1 MQAESTQTLELKE
14 TAANDDLYRRS
25 NLTRMQMLYW
35 TGYQLRPDVPLYAAP
50 LVFTLPLAI
59 DAALLKTAVQSV
71 IDQSD
76 ALRTV
81 LRIENGAP
89 RQFVQPQFEAPL
101 LYRDFSG
108 EENPKQQANDWL
120 LQVAQTPFEASKS
133 LVQFALARVNA
144 ESYDWLLNQHHIIAD
159 ATSAFYIYRAVAR
172 AYEQLLHPHEPLEPI
187 PLYPFET
194 YLNLERDYRVSPQF
208 QRGEQFWQQK
218 LDKNVE
224 PLFFFG
230 KKGSKKGTHIKRV
243 EFALDAERTAQ
254 ISALAAQ
261 PEFRDLTMELT
272 MFNLL
277 SALFFALVYHLT
289 GNERL
294 TFLSPMHNRPTQ
306 AFRQTI
312 GLLMEICPFAVDV
325 AADESFASLVQK
337 LKYQTRGAMRFSQ
350 HGSSVSLKNKAHDL
364 MFNYHTRPLLT
375 FDGQVIEQK
384 QLSVGHSTETFAL
397 HVHEFEGT
405 GKLLFKFD
413 FHKDIFTD
421 AEQETAVAVF
431 QALLDAFLADP
442 TQPLKEVKLPWTV
455 LDTAVT
461 TPLDTKA
468 QNYIAPRD
476 RLELNLIELW
486 ENVLGVAN
494 IGIYDNYFDLGGTSW
509 QAMNLFA
516 EIEKLTGHYLP
527 LSTLVQSGT
536 VAELADVLRTQ
547 SGSDPWPLLVNLQTG
562 DLGSLPLFLIH
573 GGGGHVL
580 IFNKLTK
587 YLPADIPIFAFQARG
602 MDGKTPPFES
612 VETMAALYVEALLQ
626 HQPEGPYR
634 LAGYSMGGAIV
645 LEMAQQLCAK
655 GREVSFL
662 GIIDTPAQN
671 PNLIWIR
678 RGTRLAARILRL
690 TPQQEKKLFIKNRHR
705 LWVGMR
711 QNLINRK
718 NRIVHRF
725 KPPQPVVNS
734 YKKDQEDIRIQ
745 QINAA
750 NTLAFYTYIPKRYP
764 GKVTLFKSMEGY
776 RDIYRATKDPLMG
789 WQRVTRDLDMHLVEG
804 NHNQIM
810 IEPYVQTLANA
821 FMRALGIKP

>member
-1 MQAESTQTLELKE
+1 MQAELTQTLDQKE
-14 TAANDDLYRRS
+14 TALSDDPYHRS

-59 DAALLKTAVQSV
+59 DVVLFKTAVQSV

-81 LRIENGAP
+81 LQMENGAP
-89 RQFVQPQFEAPL
+89 RQIVQTQLEVPL

-108 EENPKQQANDWL
+108 EETPKQQASAWL
-120 LQVAQTPFEASKS
+120 MQVAQTPFDAAVS
-133 LVQFALARVNA
+133 LIQFAVAKVGPD
-144 ESYDWLLNQHHIIAD
+144 SSDWLLNQHHIIAD
-159 ATSAFYIYRAVAR
+159 ATSAFHVYRAVAR
-172 AYEQLLHPHEPLEPI
+172 AYEQLLRPGESLQPI
-187 PLYPFET
+187 PLQPFHT
-194 YLNLERDYRVSPQF
+194 YLNFEREYQKSPQF
-208 QRGEQFWQQK
+208 QRAEQFWQQR

-224 PLFFFG
+224 PLHFFG
-230 KKGSKKGTHIKRV
+230 KKGSKKGTLIKRV
-243 EFALDAERTAQ
+243 EFAPDSDQTAQ
-254 ISALAAQ
+254 FVALAARAD
-261 PEFRDLTMELT
+261 FRDLTAELT

-312 GLLMEICPFAVDV
+312 GLLMEICPFVVDV

-337 LKYQTRGAMRFSQ
+337 LKQQTRGVMRFSQ

-375 FDGQVIEQK
+375 FNDQVVEQR

-397 HVHEFEGT
+397 HVHEFEST

-413 FHKDIFTD
+413 FHKDIFTED
-421 AEQETAVAVF
+421 EQETAVAMF
-431 QALLDAFLADP
+431 RALLEAFLADP
-442 TQPLKEVKLPWTV
+442 AQPLREVKLPWTV
-455 LDTAVT
+455 LDTAVAA
-461 TPLDTKA
+461 PLDTKA
-468 QNYIAPRD
+468 KNYIAPRD

-536 VAELADVLRTQ
+536 VAELADVLRNQ
-547 SGSDPWPLLVNLQTG
+547 SGSDPWPLLVNLQNG
-562 DLGSLPLFLIH
+562 DTSCLPLFLIH

-587 YLPADIPIFAFQARG
+587 YLPANIPIFAFQARG

-612 VETMAALYVEALLQ
+612 IETMAALYVEALLQ

-645 LEMAQQLCAK
+645 LEMAQQLRAK

-671 PNLIWIR
+671 PKLIWVR
-678 RGTRLAARILRL
+678 RATGLAARILRL
-690 TPQQEKKLFIKNRHR
+690 TPHQETKLFIKNRHR
-705 LWVGMR
+705 LWVGLR
-711 QNLINRK
+711 QNLVNRK
-718 NRIVHRF
+718 NQITHRF
-725 KPPQPVVNS
+725 KPQQPVANV

-750 NTLAFYTYIPKRYP
+750 NTLAFYTYIPKRYS
-764 GKVTLFKSMEGY
+764 GKVTLFKSVDGY

-789 WQRVTRDLDMHLVEG
+789 WQRIARDLEMHLVEG

-810 IEPYVQTLANA
+810 IEPYVQALANA
-821 FMRALGIKP
+821 FVHTLHLQP